1 MTQQVKNMNS
11 ERTEL
16 QSNPPADLLCSG
28 DALSLQDDRQ
38 TDFLFPVTWL
48 GEVKFQNAVK
58 TQFGQNSDDKNIFLI
73 DFKIVNYFKGGING
87 DGHVT

>member
-1 MTQQVKNMNS
+1 M
-11 ERTEL
+11 
-16 QSNPPADLLCSG
+16 
-28 DALSLQDDRQ
+28 
-38 TDFLFPVTWL
+38 TWL

-87 DGHVT
+87 DGHVTWGGEDMIQYTDDVL